1 MKRKKL
7 ACIILPLLLALSA
20 CGQAEPTSGPDLA
33 LTITA
38 QALQLQSVT
47 QTALATTPTPD
58 PTATIEPSSTPEFTA
73 TPNKVLVTVSAN
85 TNCRSGPGVDYSNE
99 GALTV
104 GQQAEVVGISS
115 STNYWIINNP
125 NGPGTCWLWGEHATI
140 TGDTASLQEYAVP
153 PTTTPLAVLAPVID
167 RVEVR
172 FDSSSGGLIVFL
184 DAFYYDGEGDAI
196 LADWQLIS
204 TSIEVTGTIRDNQ
217 IAASPNQRRGSVVT
231 GSWSC
236 GTKSYDVAIGVTIRD
251 QAGHSSNTVG
261 VTFSCN

>member
-1 MKRKKL
+1 
-7 ACIILPLLLALSA
+7 
-20 CGQAEPTSGPDLA
+20 
-33 LTITA
+33 
-38 QALQLQSVT
+38 
-47 QTALATTPTPD
+47 
-58 PTATIEPSSTPEFTA
+58 
-73 TPNKVLVTVSAN
+73 
-85 TNCRSGPGVDYSNE
+85 
-99 GALTV
+99 
-104 GQQAEVVGISS
+104 
-115 STNYWIINNP
+115 
-125 NGPGTCWLWGEHATI
+125 
-140 TGDTASLQEYAVP
+140 LQEYAVP